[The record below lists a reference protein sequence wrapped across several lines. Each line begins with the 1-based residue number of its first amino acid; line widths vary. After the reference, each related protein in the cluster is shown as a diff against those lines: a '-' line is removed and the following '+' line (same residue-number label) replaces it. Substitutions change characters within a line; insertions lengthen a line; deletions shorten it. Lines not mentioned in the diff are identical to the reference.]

1 MRLRAVPRFPPPI
14 DDAIDAAIEGGGASA
29 YLGSM
34 NAPVR
39 LSPAAAKRVALIA
52 QRQGDPS
59 LKLRLSVDGG
69 GCAGF
74 QYKFG
79 LESEVA
85 ADDVVTETDGVQ
97 LVIDATSL
105 PFIDGSEVDY
115 VESLGGAAF
124 QVRNPNATSGCGCG
138 TSFSV

>member
-1 MRLRAVPRFPPPI
+1 MSTV
-14 DDAIDAAIEGGGASA
+14 S
-29 YLGSM
+29 
-34 NAPVR
+34 
-39 LSPAAAKRVALIA
+39 LSAAAARRVALIA
-52 QRQGDPS
+52 SRQGDPS

-79 LESEVA
+79 LETAVNPDDHVA
-85 ADDVVTETDGVQ
+85 ETDGVQ
-97 LVIDATSL
+97 LVVDPVSL
-105 PFIDGSEVDY
+105 PFVEGAEVDY

-138 TSFSV
+138 TSFAV